1 MFAESNLS
9 AAVLFGGVLL
19 LSACANCP
27 PEKKLE
33 ARPAAP
39 KAGDIVLS
47 RDALYPARVR
57 YVHLPYIDAGAV
69 LQIDADQ
76 HVLTRNYPFDRNYDH
91 TWQQD
96 ERRGIHRVGQPPYVV
111 PSQNKR
117 ERDPRPA
124 APPPPTKKPAEQ
136 EVRTDEPALTETS
149 RPMQPPPPAGR
160 AFPASTQSPPPP
172 SAPVANARPAPEHF
186 CDDGEAPEDTGC
198 IYPK

>member
-1 MFAESNLS
+1 MSESNLS

-27 PEKKLE
+27 PEKKLD

-39 KAGDIVLS
+39 KTGDIVLS

-91 TWQQD
+91 TWQD
-96 ERRGIHRVGQPPYVV
+96 ERRGIHRVGQAPYVV

-117 ERDPRPA
+117 ERDQRAA
-124 APPPPTKKPAEQ
+124 APPQAPTKKPAEQ

-149 RPMQPPPPAGR
+149 RPMQPPPPGGAL
-160 AFPASTQSPPPP
+160 PTSTQSPPPP

-186 CDDGEAPEDTGC
+186 CDEGEAPEDNGC